1 MSKIVIIP
9 GSFNPVTN
17 AHVEIAL
24 TAKKAVDA
32 DKAIFIPAHDT
43 YVAKKKTLIP
53 GSCRVALINSIP
65 ICVQNNVC
73 ASNIE
78 IISPFPPKTYNTL
91 KQLECID
98 KDKGI
103 QNEYYICLGMDNI
116 IDLPNWYNWKNLI
129 KEHKFIAC
137 TRNGQGLDDTLSK
150 AGITKYKNHFV
161 EIKIPENNISST
173 LVRNLCEKGEYQKV
187 KELVPQNVY
196 EYLVQF
202 YNVMKKGD

>member
-17 AHVEIAL
+17 AHIEMAL
-24 TAKKAVDA
+24 TAKKTVGA
-32 DKAIFIPAHDT
+32 DKVIFIPAHDT

-53 GSCRVALINSIP
+53 GNYRVSLINSIP
-65 ICVQNNVC
+65 ICEQNNVC

-78 IISPFPPKTYNTL
+78 IISSFPPKTYNTL
-91 KQLECID
+91 KQLEHID
-98 KDKGI
+98 KENDI

-116 IDLPNWYNWKNLI
+116 IDLPNWYNYENLI

-137 TRNGQGLDDTLSK
+137 TRNGQRLDDALAK
-150 AGITKYKNHFV
+150 AGLTKYKNHFM
-161 EIKIPENNISST
+161 EIKIPENNTSST
-173 LVRNLCEKGEYQKV
+173 LVRNLCEKSEYKKV

-202 YNVMKKGD
+202 YNKMKKGD